1 MMHQIINIKH
11 DKKKGRG
18 AVFFS
23 LSFFFFCTEASQSGK
38 GDNDEGNLLLEPVAT
53 SSQEE

>member
-1 MMHQIINIKH
+1 MT
-11 DKKKGRG
+11 KKKKAG
-18 AVFFS
+18 VLFFFF